1 MKRPAA
7 EEGAPESDLYPGARA
22 PRFAPALIGQRAAEK
37 EMLNAYRSGRFAH
50 AWLIAGPEGVGKATL
65 AWAFAR
71 FVLANPDSLSR
82 QVVDATD
89 LSVAEDHPAA
99 RQLAALSHPDFVVVR
114 RAWNAKP
121 KSFYSEIRVDDVR
134 DGQGV
139 FRLAASSG
147 GWRVMLVD
155 AADDLNRAG
164 ANALLKTIEE
174 PPARALVLIVAHR
187 PGRLPPTIRSRCRR
201 LTLEPLAS
209 HDIEAIVRG
218 QGAPWSEAPA
228 AKIAQAAARAD
239 GSAREALRRLD
250 PEGEG
255 AGAMIEA
262 VIDRLPGVDWR
273 AALKLADRFAG
284 ATGAQAHERF
294 LLAIYDWLAQR
305 ARTTTE
311 SQRLE
316 ALAELWDKLRASAR
330 DVEALNIDRKTH
342 ALALLQEIAERGRR
356 L

>member
-1 MKRPAA
+1 MKRPTP
-7 EEGAPESDLYPGARA
+7 EEGAPESDVYPGARA
-22 PRFAPALIGQRAAEK
+22 PRFAPALIGQAAAEA
-37 EMLNAYRSGRFAH
+37 EMLGAYRSGRLAH
-50 AWLIAGPEGVGKATL
+50 AWLIAGPEGIGKATL

-71 FVLANPDSLSR
+71 FVLAYPDPASPEVAR
-82 QVVDATD
+82 AAD
-89 LSVAEDHPAA
+89 LSVPDQHPVA

-114 RAWNAKP
+114 RGWNSKP

-134 DGQGV
+134 EGQGV

-147 GWRVMLVD
+147 GWRVALID

-201 LTLEPLAS
+201 LTLDPLS
-209 HDIEAIVRG
+209 PPDIEAIVRG

-228 AKIAQAAARAD
+228 TKIAEAAARAD

-250 PEGEG
+250 SQGES

-262 VIDRLPGVDWR
+262 VIGKLPGIDWR
-273 AALKLADRFAG
+273 AALKLGDRFAG
-284 ATGAQAHERF
+284 AAGAEVHERF
-294 LLAIYDWLAQR
+294 LLAVYDWLAVR
-305 ARTTTE
+305 ARAATE
-311 SQRLE
+311 PDRLE
-316 ALAELWDKLRASAR
+316 AVAELWDKTRRSAR

-342 ALALLQEIAERGRR
+342 ALALLQEIAERARR

>member
-1 MKRPAA
+1 MKRPAT
-7 EEGAPESDLYPGARA
+7 EEGAPESDIYPGARA
-22 PRFAPALIGQRAAEK
+22 PRFAPALIGQTAAEA
-37 EMLNAYRSGRFAH
+37 EMLNGYRSGRFAH
-50 AWLIAGPEGVGKATL
+50 AWLIAGPEGIGKATL

-71 FVLANPDSLSR
+71 FVLANPDPLSR
-82 QVVDATD
+82 QVADAVD
-89 LSVAEDHPAA
+89 LSVPDDHPAA

-114 RAWNAKP
+114 RAWNAKA

-134 DGQGV
+134 EGQGV

-201 LTLEPLAS
+201 LTLEPLS
-209 HDIEAIVRG
+209 PPEIEAIVRG
-218 QGAPWSEAPA
+218 QGAPWSEAGPE
-228 AKIAQAAARAD
+228 KIARAADRAG

-250 PEGEG
+250 RQGEDV
-255 AGAMIEA
+255 GAMIEA
-262 VIDRLPGVDWR
+262 VIGKLPGIDWR
-273 AALKLADRFAG
+273 AALKLAERFAG
-284 ATGAQAHERF
+284 ATGAEAHERF
-294 LLAIYDWLAQR
+294 LLAVYDWLAAR
-305 ARTTTE
+305 ARATTE
-311 SQRLE
+311 PSRLE
-316 ALAELWDKLRASAR
+316 AIAELWDRLRRSAR